1 MIVDLEQGTPAWEA
15 WRATRRMASESSA
28 LLKCSPWP
36 PRTPYE
42 LFEVKTGRRK
52 VRVTPAMS
60 RGVELEAT
68 ARALYEIT
76 RSDLM
81 VPYVVDGDGGYAASL
96 DGLSFD
102 GARILEIKVP
112 FKGTASD
119 LWARAARGQ
128 VPMHYMAQVQ
138 HQLLVTGADLCDF
151 AVYAGDA
158 HQLTIIEVMP
168 DLGMQARIRAA
179 WDAFWPDY
187 AAGRAPGED
196 YVSLLKRSI
205 VHPTPQLGGILPLDM
220 AQSSVHNTFRCSGM
234 TPGPRKGEG
243 K

>member
-1 MIVDLEQGTPAWEA
+1 MKIIDLEQGSPEWLLY
-15 WRATRRMASESSA
+15 RRSKKMASEAAA
-28 LLKCSPWP
+28 LLRVSPWT

-42 LFEVKTGRRK
+42 LWEVKFGRRE
-52 VRVTPAMS
+52 VRVTPAMA

-68 ARALYEIT
+68 ARALYEVT

-81 VPYVVDGDGGYAASL
+81 VPYVVEGEGDYATSL

-102 GARILEIKVP
+102 GDRILEIKCP
-112 FKGTASD
+112 WKGTASD

-128 VPMHYMAQVQ
+128 IPPHYQAQVQ
-138 HQLLVTGADLCDF
+138 MELFVTGADACDF

-158 HQLTIIEVMP
+158 HRLTIIEVRH

-187 AAGRAPGED
+187 LAGRAPGED
-196 YVSLLKRSI
+196 YVERLKASL
-205 VHPTPQLGGILPLDM
+205 
-220 AQSSVHNTFRCSGM
+220 
-234 TPGPRKGEG
+234 PGSMIQV
-243 K
+243 